1 MILIDLSLSLLRSS
15 NLISSSIL
23 KNQKSDLYRSCEAAP
38 QVLCLVLGLSLQG
51 RHGGLG
57 MCPEK
62 DSKAVKDQEHR
73 SYGEQLRELGLFGL
87 KKRKLK
93 SGLIGL

>member
-1 MILIDLSLSLLRSS
+1 
-15 NLISSSIL
+15 
-23 KNQKSDLYRSCEAAP
+23 
-38 QVLCLVLGLSLQG
+38 
-51 RHGGLG
+51 